1 MLDNNHI
8 CNSINIEW
16 GGFSLLEFLIS
27 ESNNINKKFC
37 NALDI
42 GSNHGNHTEIM
53 RNFGL
58 RVEQIDKYNPNA
70 EIHDDF
76 NEYKFNK
83 KYDVI
88 FCSHVVEHQRN
99 IGLFLDKIFDVL
111 SDDGVLIISGPV
123 HEAERFV
130 EGHIAS
136 TIFPLFLQSLIYA
149 GFDCKNGKTMMLGGV
164 ENSFIVKKAKN
175 FELSERKE
183 TGFKWTEK
191 HRERSPVDLT
201 AGSFIRNGK
210 LELLNCEI
218 WKVEGEDGLSFSLPI
233 DYKPRDIDI
242 EFCTWN
248 VIKIFDDYLND
259 INYENDKYVLLK
271 V

>member
-1 MLDNNHI
+1 MLECNNTDSKI
-8 CNSINIEW
+8 KIEW

-27 ESNNINKKFC
+27 ESNEITKSFC
-37 NALDI
+37 DALDI
-42 GSNHGNHTEIM
+42 GSNHGNHTGIM
-53 RNFGL
+53 RDFGL
-58 RVEQIDKYNPNA
+58 NVDQIDKYNPSA
-70 EIHDDF
+70 EIHADF
-76 NEYKFNK
+76 NEYKFKK

-99 IGLFLDKIFDVL
+99 IGFFLDKIYDIL
-111 SDDGVLIISGPV
+111 NEDGVLIISGPV

-175 FELSERKE
+175 FDLSERQE
-183 TGFKWTEK
+183 TGYKWTKK
-191 HRERSPVDLT
+191 HHERSPMTLS
-201 AGSFIRNGK
+201 AGHFVRNGK

-218 WKVEGEDGLSFSLPI
+218 WRVEGEEGFSFSLPT
-233 DYKPRDIDI
+233 DYIPKGIDI

-248 VIKIFDDYLND
+248 IIKIFDDYLND
-259 INYENDKYVLLK
+259 INYENEKYVRLK